1 MSGLLNALSN
11 AMSALAASQD
21 EVNVSSNNLANANTP
36 GYARERVVLEEQPSF
51 ATGALSGMG
60 NGVTVESVQSIRD
73 PLLDASVQQE
83 TQQQSASQEIVS
95 AMQPVQT
102 LFVSGNGGVSD
113 EMSTF
118 FDGLQELSTSPT
130 DPALQA
136 TVLSDA
142 GNLATAFQTT
152 ATQLTGTQQSLD
164 LGVTQSVSQI
174 NQLTTQL
181 AQVNGQITSAQGS
194 GQSGNNLQNQQQ
206 NLLSELSSLIGFSVG
221 QSSDGQTITTANGTP
236 LVVGNQSFALSTATN
251 SSTGFQ
257 DVVSAQGEDITSQ
270 ISAGQLGGMI
280 QARDVQVAGVLSSLN
295 TLAGSLSSAINTVNE
310 NGYYFAGATG
320 TKGTAMFSVTPG
332 NGAAASMSVALTS
345 GSQIAS
351 SSSATASGDNSNL
364 LAMIDVGTQPL
375 VNSQTPTQMLSGI
388 VYQVGNDVSQ
398 AQSDSAAGSLMLTQL
413 QDEQGAV
420 EGVSTDEEASN
431 LLTYQQSYQA
441 AARVVTVVDD
451 LTLVALNLGVETAM
465 T

>member
-1 MSGLLNALSN
+1 VA
-11 AMSALAASQD
+11 
-21 EVNVSSNNLANANTP
+21 
-36 GYARERVVLEEQPSF
+36 
-51 ATGALSGMG
+51 
-60 NGVTVESVQSIRD
+60 VESVQSIRD

-83 TQQQSASQEIVS
+83 TQQQSASQEIVT

-113 EMSTF
+113 EMSAF
-118 FDGLQELSTSPT
+118 FNDLQELSTSPT
-130 DPALQA
+130 DPTLRA

-142 GNLATAFQTT
+142 GNLASAFQTT

-181 AQVNGQITSAQGS
+181 AQVNGQLITAQGS
-194 GQSGNNLQNQQQ
+194 GQNANNLQDQQQ
-206 NLLSELSSLIGFSVG
+206 NLLSQLSSLIGFSVT
-221 QSSDGQTITTANGTP
+221 QSSEGQTISTANGTP
-236 LVVGNQSFALSTATN
+236 LVVGSQSFALSTATN

-257 DVVSAQGEDITSQ
+257 DVISAQGQDITSQ
-270 ISAGQLGGMI
+270 ISTGQLGGLI

-295 TLAGSLSSAINTVNE
+295 TLASSFASAINTVNE
-310 NGYYFAGATG
+310 NGYDLTG
-320 TKGTAMFSVTPG
+320 TQGTAMFSVTPG
-332 NGAAASMSVALTS
+332 NGAAASMSVAMTS
-345 GSQIAS
+345 ASQIAA

-364 LAMIDVGTQPL
+364 LAMINVGTQPL
-375 VNSQTPTQMLSGI
+375 VNSQTPTQLLSGI

-413 QDEQGAV
+413 QDEQGSV

-431 LLTYQQSYQA
+431 LLTYQQAYQA

-451 LTLVALNLGVETAM
+451 LTLVALNLGVETSM
-465 T
+465 S

>member
-1 MSGLLNALSN
+1 MSGLLNALSS
-11 AMSALAASQD
+11 AMSSLAASQD

-51 ATGALSGMG
+51 STGTLGDLGSG
-60 NGVTVESVQSIRD
+60 VAVESVQSIRD

-83 TQQQSASQEIVS
+83 TQQQSASQEIVT

-113 EMSTF
+113 EMSAF
-118 FDGLQELSTSPT
+118 FNDLQELSTSPT
-130 DPALQA
+130 DPTLRA

-142 GNLATAFQTT
+142 GNLASAFQTT

-181 AQVNGQITSAQGS
+181 AQVNGQLITAQGS
-194 GQSGNNLQNQQQ
+194 GQNANNLQDQQQ
-206 NLLSELSSLIGFSVG
+206 NLLSQLSSLIGFSVT
-221 QSSDGQTITTANGTP
+221 QSSEGQTISTANGTP
-236 LVVGNQSFALSTATN
+236 LVVGSQSFALSTATN

-257 DVVSAQGEDITSQ
+257 DVISAQGQDITSQ
-270 ISAGQLGGMI
+270 ISTGQLGGMI

-295 TLAGSLSSAINTVNE
+295 TLASSFASAINTVNE
-310 NGYYFAGATG
+310 NGYDLTG
-320 TKGTAMFSVTPG
+320 TQGTAMFSVTPG
-332 NGAAASMSVALTS
+332 NGAAASMSVAMTS
-345 GSQIAS
+345 ASQIAA

-364 LAMIDVGTQPL
+364 LAMINVGTQPL
-375 VNSQTPTQMLSGI
+375 VNSQTPTQLLSGI

-398 AQSDSAAGSLMLTQL
+398 AQSDSDAGSLMLTQL
-413 QDEQGAV
+413 QDEQGSV

-431 LLTYQQSYQA
+431 LLTYQQAYQA

-451 LTLVALNLGVETAM
+451 LTLVALNLGVETSM
-465 T
+465 S

>member
-1 MSGLLNALSN
+1 MSS
-11 AMSALAASQD
+11 LAASQD

-51 ATGALSGMG
+51 STGTLGDLGSG
-60 NGVTVESVQSIRD
+60 VAVESVQSIRD

-83 TQQQSASQEIVS
+83 TQQQSASQEIVT

-113 EMSTF
+113 EMSAF
-118 FDGLQELSTSPT
+118 FNDLQELSTSPT
-130 DPALQA
+130 DPTLRA

-142 GNLATAFQTT
+142 GNLASAFQTT

-181 AQVNGQITSAQGS
+181 AQVNGQLITAQGS
-194 GQSGNNLQNQQQ
+194 GQNANNLQDQQQ
-206 NLLSELSSLIGFSVG
+206 NLLSQLSSLIGFSVT
-221 QSSDGQTITTANGTP
+221 QSSEGQTISTANGTP
-236 LVVGNQSFALSTATN
+236 LVVGSQSFALSTATN

-257 DVVSAQGEDITSQ
+257 DVISAQGQDITSQ
-270 ISAGQLGGMI
+270 ISTGQLGGLI

-295 TLAGSLSSAINTVNE
+295 TLASSFASAINTVNE
-310 NGYYFAGATG
+310 NGYDLTG
-320 TKGTAMFSVTPG
+320 TQGTAMFSVTPG
-332 NGAAASMSVALTS
+332 NGAAASMSVAMTS
-345 GSQIAS
+345 ASQIAA

-364 LAMIDVGTQPL
+364 LAMINVGTQPL
-375 VNSQTPTQMLSGI
+375 VNSQTPTQLLSGI

-398 AQSDSAAGSLMLTQL
+398 AQSDSDAGSLMLTQL
-413 QDEQGAV
+413 QDEQGSV

-451 LTLVALNLGVETAM
+451 LTLVALNLGVETSM
-465 T
+465 S

>member
-1 MSGLLNALSN
+1 MSS
-11 AMSALAASQD
+11 LAASQD

-51 ATGALSGMG
+51 STGTLGDLGSG
-60 NGVTVESVQSIRD
+60 VAVASVRSIRD

-83 TQQQSASQEIVS
+83 TQQQSASQEIVN

-113 EMSTF
+113 EMSSF
-118 FDGLQELSTSPT
+118 FNDLQELSTSPS
-130 DPALQA
+130 DPTLRA

-142 GNLATAFQTT
+142 SNLASAFQTT

-181 AQVNGQITSAQGS
+181 AQVNGQLITAQGS
-194 GQSGNNLQNQQQ
+194 GQNANNLQDQQQ
-206 NLLSELSSLIGFSVG
+206 NLLSQLSSLIGFSVT
-221 QSSDGQTITTANGTP
+221 QSSEGQTISTANGTP
-236 LVVGNQSFALSTATN
+236 LVVGSQSFALSTATN

-257 DVVSAQGEDITSQ
+257 DVISAQGQDITSQ
-270 ISAGQLGGMI
+270 ISTGQLGGLI

-295 TLAGSLSSAINTVNE
+295 TLASSFASAINTVNE
-310 NGYYFAGATG
+310 NGYDLTG
-320 TKGTAMFSVTPG
+320 TQGTAMFSVTPG
-332 NGAAASMSVALTS
+332 NGAAASMSVAMTS
-345 GSQIAS
+345 ASQIAA

-364 LAMIDVGTQPL
+364 LAMINVGTQPL
-375 VNSQTPTQMLSGI
+375 VNSQTPTQLLSGI

-398 AQSDSAAGSLMLTQL
+398 AQSDSDAGSLMLTQL
-413 QDEQGAV
+413 QDEQGSV

-431 LLTYQQSYQA
+431 LLTYQQAYQA

-451 LTLVALNLGVETAM
+451 LTLVALNLGIETSM
-465 T
+465 S

>member
-1 MSGLLNALSN
+1 MSS
-11 AMSALAASQD
+11 LAASQD
-21 EVNVSSNNLANANTP
+21 EVNVSSNNLSNANTP

-51 ATGALSGMG
+51 STGTLGDLGSG
-60 NGVTVESVQSIRD
+60 VAVESVQSIRD

-83 TQQQSASQEIVS
+83 TQQQSASQEIVT

-113 EMSTF
+113 EMSAF
-118 FDGLQELSTSPT
+118 FNDLQELSTSPT
-130 DPALQA
+130 DPTLRA

-142 GNLATAFQTT
+142 GNLASAFQTT

-181 AQVNGQITSAQGS
+181 AQVNGQLITAQGS
-194 GQSGNNLQNQQQ
+194 GQNANNLQDQQQ
-206 NLLSELSSLIGFSVG
+206 NLLSQLSSLIGFSVT
-221 QSSDGQTITTANGTP
+221 QSSEGQTISTANGTP
-236 LVVGNQSFALSTATN
+236 LVVGSQSFALSTATN

-257 DVVSAQGEDITSQ
+257 DVISAQGQDITSQ
-270 ISAGQLGGMI
+270 ISTGQLGGLI

-295 TLAGSLSSAINTVNE
+295 TLASSFASAINTVNE
-310 NGYYFAGATG
+310 NGYDLTG
-320 TKGTAMFSVTPG
+320 TQGTAMFSVTPG
-332 NGAAASMSVALTS
+332 NGAAASMSVAMTS
-345 GSQIAS
+345 ASQIAA

-364 LAMIDVGTQPL
+364 LAMINVGTQPL
-375 VNSQTPTQMLSGI
+375 VNSQTPTQLLSGI

-398 AQSDSAAGSLMLTQL
+398 AQSDSDAGSLMLTQL
-413 QDEQGAV
+413 QDEQGSV

-431 LLTYQQSYQA
+431 LLTYQQAYQA

-465 T
+465 S